1 MIKKRFK
8 RTKYLSD
15 NKTFATFKEM
25 KTYAYFNAG
34 IGGTKEGY
42 ELADDEIIRTYVFK
56 KQERRILCIKTYDKE
71 KELINE
77 FNKRQLNLFENG

>member
-8 RTKYLSD
+8 RTSYLSD
-15 NKTFATFKEM
+15 NKTFTTFKTM
-25 KTYAYFNAG
+25 KTYAYFNTG
-34 IGGTKEGY
+34 VGGTKEGY

-77 FNKRQLNLFENG
+77 FKKRQLNLFENG

>member
-15 NKTFATFKEM
+15 NKTFTTFKKM
-25 KTYAYFNAG
+25 KTYAYFNTET
-34 IGGTKEGY
+34 GGTKEGY

-56 KQERRILCIKTYDKE
+56 KQESRILCIKTNDKE
-71 KELINE
+71 KEYKERCEHL
-77 FNKRQLNLFENG
+77 Q

>member
-8 RTKYLSD
+8 RTSYLSD
-15 NKTFATFKEM
+15 NKTFTTFKEM
-25 KTYAYFNAG
+25 KTYAYFNTGTGG
-34 IGGTKEGY
+34 IKEGY
-42 ELADDEIIRTYVFK
+42 ELADDEIIKTYVFK

>member
-8 RTKYLSD
+8 RTSYLL
-15 NKTFATFKEM
+15 NNETFTTFKAM
-25 KTYAYFNAG
+25 KTYAYFNTG
-34 IGGTKEGY
+34 VGGTKEGY
-42 ELADDEIIRTYVFK
+42 ELADDEIIRIYVFK

-77 FNKRQLNLFENG
+77 LKKKQLNLFEDG

>member
-1 MIKKRFK
+1 MIKRRFS

-15 NKTFATFKEM
+15 NKTFTTFKEM
-25 KTYAYFNAG
+25 KTYAYFNTG
-34 IGGTKEGY
+34 TGGTKEGY